1 MSSLR
6 DERGFTVVELAVS
19 AFIALV
25 VFGATLSVLASAN
38 TQQRLNERTN
48 DAQQD
53 VRVTLDRMARQLRNL
68 ASPNV
73 LTSVGS
79 TLPRSVDRDLPYD
92 LVFQDVDQVRPPGSL
107 NSPNVRRVRY
117 CLDTTTPGNGSLY
130 LQTQTW
136 TTAAAPAVPADAT
149 CPGPGWSTTTIV
161 GQHITNKLGDRPLF
175 RYSGDGGL
183 VTGTD
188 SDARADISRV
198 EANVFLDLDTAK
210 RPAETALTSSVF
222 LRNQNRE
229 PQSAFT
235 LTVTNPTTRTVQL
248 NGSASQDP
256 EGQPLAY
263 YWFVDGV
270 QQTTE
275 GIVVQLS
282 VAPGTHTFT
291 LHVKDPA
298 GLEGV
303 SPTQTRA
310 F

>member
-1 MSSLR
+1 MRRLN

-19 AFIALV
+19 AFIALI

-38 TQQRLNERTN
+38 TQQRLNEQTN
-48 DAQQD
+48 DAQQNM
-53 VRVTLDRMARQLRNL
+53 RTTLDRMARQLRNL

-79 TLPRSVDRDLPYD
+79 TLPRSVDRNLPYD

-117 CLDTTTPGNGSLY
+117 CLDTSVPGNGTMY

-136 TTAAAPAVPADAT
+136 ITAAAPPVPVDVA
-149 CPGPGWSTTTIV
+149 CPSAGWGTKTIV
-161 GQHITNKLGDRPLF
+161 AQHVTNKLGDRPVF
-175 RYSGDGGL
+175 RYSGAGGL
-183 VTGTD
+183 ITATD
-188 SDARADISRV
+188 SDSRADISRV
-198 EANVFLDLDTAK
+198 EADVFMDLDPAK
-210 RPAETALTSSVF
+210 RPAETSLTSSVF

-229 PQSAFT
+229 PQGAFT

-282 VAPGTHTFT
+282 VGPGTHTFT
-291 LHVKDPA
+291 LYVKDPA

-303 SPTQTRA
+303 SPTQTKA

>member
-1 MSSLR
+1 MSR
-6 DERGFTVVELAVS
+6 FKDESGFTVIELAVS

-25 VFGATLSVLASAN
+25 VFGATLTVLASAN

-48 DAQQD
+48 DAQQS

-79 TLPRSVDRDLPYD
+79 TLPRSVDRNLPYD
-92 LVFQDVDQVRPPGSL
+92 LVFQDVDQNRPAGTL
-107 NSPNVRRVRY
+107 NSANVRRVRY
-117 CLDTTTPGNGSLY
+117 CLDYTTPANGTLY
-130 LQTQTW
+130 MQTQRW
-136 TTAAAPAVPADAT
+136 NTAVAPAVPADVS
-149 CPGPGWSTTTIV
+149 CPGAGWTATTIV
-161 GQHITNKLGDRPLF
+161 GQHITNKLGDRPVF
-175 RYSGDGGL
+175 RYSGDTGL
-183 VTGTD
+183 ITASD

-198 EANVFLDLDTAK
+198 EADTFLDLDTTK
-210 RPAETALTSSVF
+210 RPAETSLTSSVF

-229 PQSAFT
+229 PESAFT

-256 EGQPLAY
+256 EGQPLTY
-263 YWFVDGV
+263 YWFIDGV
-270 QQTTE
+270 QQSTE

-282 VAPGTHTFT
+282 VTAGTHTFV

>member
-1 MSSLR
+1 MSRLK

-25 VFGATLSVLASAN
+25 VFGATLTVLAAAN
-38 TQQRLNERTN
+38 RQQRLNEQTN

-53 VRVTLDRMARQLRNL
+53 VRVTLDRMSRQLRNL

-79 TLPRSVDRDLPYD
+79 TLPRSVDRNLPYD
-92 LVFQDVDQVRPPGSL
+92 LVFQDVDQTKPTGSL

-117 CLDTTTPGNGSLY
+117 CLDTSTPTNGTLY
-130 LQTQTW
+130 LETQTW
-136 TTAAAPAVPADAT
+136 TSVLAPAVPADT
-149 CPGPGWSTTTIV
+149 DCPGTGWTTKTIV
-161 GQHITNKLGDRPLF
+161 GRHITNKVGDRPVF
-175 RYSGDGGL
+175 RYSGDSGL
-183 VTGTD
+183 ISATD
-188 SDARADISRV
+188 SDSRADISRV
-198 EANVFLDLDTAK
+198 EANVFLDVDTTR
-210 RPAETALTSSVF
+210 RPSETSLTSSVF

-248 NGSASQDP
+248 NGSPSQDP
-256 EGQPLAY
+256 EGQPLSY

-282 VAPGTHTFT
+282 VSAGTHTFA

-303 SPTQTRA
+303 SATQTRA

>member
-1 MSSLR
+1 MSRLN

-19 AFIALV
+19 AFIALI
-25 VFGATLSVLASAN
+25 VFGATLTVLASAN

-48 DAQQD
+48 DAQQN

-79 TLPRSVDRDLPYD
+79 TLPRSVDRNLPYD
-92 LVFQDVDQVRPPGSL
+92 IVFKDVDQNRPGGTL
-107 NSPNVRRVRY
+107 NSANVRRVRY
-117 CLDTTTPGNGSLY
+117 CLDGSTPTNGTLY

-136 TTAAAPAVPADAT
+136 TTAAAPAEPAGAA
-149 CPGPGWSTTTIV
+149 CPGPGWSTTAIV
-161 GQHITNKLGDRPLF
+161 GQHITNKVGDRPVF
-175 RYSGDGGL
+175 RYSGDTGL
-183 VTGTD
+183 ITATD
-188 SDARADISRV
+188 ADSRADISRV
-198 EANVFLDLDTAK
+198 EADVFLDLDTTK
-210 RPAETALTSSVF
+210 RPNETSLISSVF

-256 EGQPLAY
+256 EGQPLTY
-263 YWFVDGV
+263 YWYVDGV
-270 QQTTE
+270 QQSTE

-282 VAPGTHTFT
+282 VTAGTHTFV

-303 SPTQTRA
+303 SPTQTKA

>member
-1 MSSLR
+1 MTRLT

-25 VFGATLSVLASAN
+25 VFGATLTVLASAN
-38 TQQRLNERTN
+38 TQQRLNEQTN
-48 DAQQD
+48 DAQQN

-79 TLPRSVDRDLPYD
+79 TLPRSVDRNLPYD
-92 LVFQDVDQVRPPGSL
+92 LVFQDVDQSRPAGSL

-117 CLDTTTPGNGSLY
+117 CLDSSTPSDGTLY
-130 LQTQTW
+130 MQTQTW
-136 TTAAAPAVPADAT
+136 TTATAPLAPADAA
-149 CPGPGWSTTTIV
+149 CPGAGWNTTTIV
-161 GQHITNKLGDRPLF
+161 GEHITNKVGDRPVF

-183 VTGTD
+183 ITASD
-188 SDARADISRV
+188 SDSRANISRV
-198 EANVFLDLDTAK
+198 EASVFLDLDTAK
-210 RPAETALTSSVF
+210 RPSETALSTSVF

-229 PQSAFT
+229 PESEFT
-235 LTVTNPTTRTVQL
+235 LTVSNPTTRTVQL

-256 EGQPLAY
+256 EGQPLTY

-270 QQTTE
+270 QQSTE

-282 VAPGTHTFT
+282 VTAGTHTFV

-303 SPTQTRA
+303 SATQTRA

>member
-1 MSSLR
+1 MSR
-6 DERGFTVVELAVS
+6 FKDESGFTVVELAVS
-19 AFIALV
+19 AFIAMV
-25 VFGATLSVLASAN
+25 VFGATLTVLAAAN

-92 LVFQDVDQVRPPGSL
+92 LVFQDVDQNRPAGTL
-107 NSPNVRRVRY
+107 NSANVRRVRY
-117 CLDTTTPGNGSLY
+117 CLNSDTPTNGTLY
-130 LQTQTW
+130 MQTQTW
-136 TTAAAPAVPADAT
+136 NTALAPIAPADAT
-149 CPGPGWSTTTIV
+149 CPGAGWTTTVIV
-161 GQHITNKLGDRPLF
+161 GQHITNKVGDRPVF
-175 RYSGDGGL
+175 RYSGDTGL
-183 VTGTD
+183 ITATD
-188 SDARADISRV
+188 SNARADISRV
-198 EANVFLDLDTAK
+198 EADVFLDPDTTK
-210 RPAETALTSSVF
+210 RPAETSLTSSVF

-229 PQSAFT
+229 PESAFT

-256 EGQPLAY
+256 EGQPLTY

-270 QQTTE
+270 QQSTE

-282 VAPGTHTFT
+282 VTPGTHTFA

>member
-1 MSSLR
+1 MSR
-6 DERGFTVVELAVS
+6 FKDESGFTVVELAVS

-25 VFGATLSVLASAN
+25 VFGATLTVLAAAN

-92 LVFQDVDQVRPPGSL
+92 LVFQDVDQNRPAGTL
-107 NSPNVRRVRY
+107 NSANVRRVRY
-117 CLDTTTPGNGSLY
+117 CLNSDTPTNGTLY
-130 LQTQTW
+130 MQTQTW
-136 TTAAAPAVPADAT
+136 NTATAPLVPADVS
-149 CPGPGWSTTTIV
+149 CPGAGWTTTVIV
-161 GQHITNKLGDRPLF
+161 GQHITNKVGDRPVF
-175 RYSGDGGL
+175 RYSGDTGL
-183 VTGTD
+183 ITASD
-188 SDARADISRV
+188 SDSRADISRV
-198 EANVFLDLDTAK
+198 EADVFLDPDTTK
-210 RPAETALTSSVF
+210 RPAETSLTSSVF

-229 PQSAFT
+229 PESAFT

-256 EGQPLAY
+256 EGQPLTY
-263 YWFVDGV
+263 YWFIDGV
-270 QQTTE
+270 QQSTE

-282 VAPGTHTFT
+282 VTAGTHTFA

>member
-1 MSSLR
+1 MISLK

-25 VFGATLSVLASAN
+25 VFGATLTVLASAN

-48 DAQQD
+48 DAEQD

-79 TLPRSVDRDLPYD
+79 TLPRSVDRNLPYD
-92 LVFQDVDQVRPPGSL
+92 LVFQDVDQNRPAGTL
-107 NSPNVRRVRY
+107 NSANVRRVRY
-117 CLDTTTPGNGSLY
+117 CLDTTTATNGTLY
-130 LQTQTW
+130 MQTQTW
-136 TTAAAPAVPADAT
+136 TAAAAPLVPADAA
-149 CPGPGWSTTTIV
+149 CPGAGWTTTTIV
-161 GQHITNKLGDRPLF
+161 GQHVTNKVGDRPVF
-175 RYSGDGGL
+175 RYTGDTGL
-183 VTGTD
+183 ITATD
-188 SDARADISRV
+188 SDSRADISRV
-198 EANVFLDLDTAK
+198 EADVFLDLDTAK
-210 RPAETALTSSVF
+210 RPAETSLITSVF

-270 QQTTE
+270 QQSTE

-282 VAPGTHTFT
+282 VAPGTHTFV

-303 SPTQTRA
+303 SPTQTKA

>member
-1 MSSLR
+1 MSRFKNDS
-6 DERGFTVVELAVS
+6 GFTVIELAVS

-25 VFGATLSVLASAN
+25 VFGATLTVLAAAN
-38 TQQRLNERTN
+38 RQQRLNEQTN
-48 DAQQD
+48 DAQQS

-79 TLPRSVDRDLPYD
+79 TLPRSVDRNLPND
-92 LVFQDVDQVRPPGSL
+92 LVFQDVDQNRPAGTL
-107 NSPNVRRVRY
+107 NSANVRRVRY
-117 CLDTTTPGNGSLY
+117 CLNSDTPTNGTLY
-130 LQTQTW
+130 MQTQTW
-136 TTAAAPAVPADAT
+136 NTAVAPDVPADAA
-149 CPGPGWSTTTIV
+149 CPGAGWTTSTIV
-161 GQHITNKLGDRPLF
+161 GEHITNKMGDRPVF
-175 RYSGDGGL
+175 RYSGDSGL
-183 VTGTD
+183 ITGSD
-188 SDARADISRV
+188 SDSRADISRV
-198 EANVFLDLDTAK
+198 EADLFLDVDTTR
-210 RPAETALTSSVF
+210 RPSETSLTTSVF

-248 NGSASQDP
+248 NGSASEDP
-256 EGQPLAY
+256 EGQPLTY
-263 YWFVDGV
+263 YWYIDGV
-270 QQTTE
+270 QQSTE

-282 VAPGTHTFT
+282 VTAGTHTFA

-298 GLEGV
+298 GLEGI